1 MADSESYNIPALH
14 IVHSREV
21 ERLRHQV
28 QLSWHKEVEVLER
41 LGLRDDLS
49 VLDLGCGPGFVA
61 SEIMLSFP
69 GTKLSC
75 LDSHPG
81 LLKQAENYLREFGFE
96 DAEFHHGE
104 AHKTGLTSQSFDLIL
119 ARFAF
124 QHFKNPKAVVN
135 ECYRLL
141 KPGGMLVIIDVD
153 DEFGFI
159 TEPPLVELN
168 SMSNAITRAQ
178 ARGGGN
184 RLIGRHLYGLLQ
196 ASAFDRLELDS
207 IIVHSNE
214 AGLELFRHQLD
225 FERYTP
231 LMHHGFITPSQME
244 HARQALERFM
254 ARDDAMVMASYII
267 CAGCRPV
274 R

>member
-1 MADSESYNIPALH
+1 VAEPESYNIPALH
-14 IVHSREV
+14 IIPSREV
-21 ERLRHQV
+21 ERLRYQV
-28 QLSWHKEVEVLER
+28 QLSWNKELEALER
-41 LGLRDDLS
+41 LGLRDGLK
-49 VLDLGCGPGFVA
+49 VLDLGCGPGFAA
-61 SEIMLSFP
+61 SELMMAFP
-69 GTKLSC
+69 GTQLSC

-81 LLKQAENYLREFGFE
+81 LLREAENYIREFGYE
-96 DAEFHHGE
+96 DVEFRQAES
-104 AHKTGLTSQSFDLIL
+104 HKTGFSSQSFDFIL

-124 QHFKNPKAVVN
+124 QHFKDPQAVIN

-141 KPGGMLVIIDVD
+141 KPGGMLAIIDVD

-168 SMSNAITRAQ
+168 SMSNELARAQ

-184 RLIGRHLYGLLQ
+184 RNIGRQLYRMLRD
-196 ASAFDRLELDS
+196 SSFDSMDLSS
-207 IIVHSNE
+207 IIVHSDE
-214 AGLELFRHQLD
+214 SGLELFKHQLD

-231 LMHHGFITPSQME
+231 LMHHGFITPSQLE

>member
-14 IVHSREV
+14 IVPSREV
-21 ERLRHQV
+21 ERLRFQV
-28 QLSWHKEVEVLER
+28 QLSWHKELEVLER
-41 LGLRDDLS
+41 LGLRDGMS

-61 SEIMLSFP
+61 AELMMAFP
-69 GTKLSC
+69 ETALSC
-75 LDSHPG
+75 VDSNPV
-81 LLKQAENYLREFGFE
+81 LLNQAESYIREFGYE
-96 DAEFHHGE
+96 NVEFRHGE
-104 AHKTGLTSQSFDLIL
+104 SHKTGYPNQSFDFIL

-124 QHFKNPKAVVN
+124 QHFSDPTAVIN
-135 ECYRLL
+135 ECFRIS
-141 KPGGMLVIIDVD
+141 KPGGMLAIIDVD

-159 TEPPLVELN
+159 TEPPLVELS

-184 RLIGRHLYGLLQ
+184 RTVGRQLYRQLRDAG
-196 ASAFDRLELDS
+196 FDRRELHA
-207 IIVHSNE
+207 IIVHSDE
-214 AGLELFRHQLD
+214 SGLELFKHQLD

-231 LMHHGFITPSQME
+231 LMHHGFITPSQLD

-254 ARDDAMVMASYII
+254 ARDDAMVMASYIV
-267 CAGCRPV
+267 CAGCRPT

>member
-14 IVHSREV
+14 IIPTREV
-21 ERLRHQV
+21 ERLRFQV
-28 QLSWHKEVEVLER
+28 QLSWHKELEALER
-41 LGLRDDLS
+41 LGLRDGLS

-61 SEIMLSFP
+61 SELMMAFP
-69 GTKLSC
+69 STNLSC

-81 LLKQAENYLREFGFE
+81 LLKEAESYIRAFGHENVDFSQ
-96 DAEFHHGE
+96 GE
-104 AHKTGLTSQSFDLIL
+104 AHKTGFASQSFDFIL

-124 QHFKNPKAVVN
+124 QHFKDPKAVMN
-135 ECYRLL
+135 ECYRIL
-141 KPGGMLVIIDVD
+141 KPGGMLAIIDVD

-168 SMSNAITRAQ
+168 SMSNEITRAQ

-184 RLIGRHLYGLLQ
+184 RNIGRHLYRYLQ
-196 ASAFDRLELDS
+196 ASAFERLELSS
-207 IIVHSNE
+207 IVVHSDE
-214 AGLELFRHQLD
+214 AGLDLFKHQLD

-231 LMHHGFITPSQME
+231 LMHHGFITPSQLE

-254 ARDDAMVMASYII
+254 ARDDAMVMASYIV